1 VNSVFERKLNLRKTG
16 PNQEGGTDED
26 QLSKLN
32 LELNYPQ
39 WRTNMTSINEF
50 FPGRYFK
57 AETLAGKARVLRIAA
72 VEREKLSDGSV
83 KPVVKFED
91 EPMKLV
97 LNRTN
102 ANAIATLYGININN
116 WIGKL
121 IELYPTRT
129 PFGSNMVDAVR
140 VRAPGGRPA
149 PDRPPSDRPP
159 LDLPPGDG
167 IGGGLDDY
175 DGPSSDE
182 ELVYDE
188 NE

>member
-1 VNSVFERKLNLRKTG
+1 M
-16 PNQEGGTDED
+16 P
-26 QLSKLN
+26 
-32 LELNYPQ
+32 
-39 WRTNMTSINEF
+39 SINEL

-57 AETLAGKARVLRIAA
+57 AETLAGKARVLTIGA
-72 VEREKLSDGSV
+72 VERDKLSDGSV

-102 ANAIATLYGININN
+102 ANAIATLYGNITDN
-116 WIGKL
+116 WIGKP

-129 PFGSNMVDAVR
+129 QFGSNMVDAVR
-140 VRAPGGRPA
+140 VRAPGRRPP
-149 PDRPPSDRPP
+149 PDHLPSDRPP
-159 LDLPPGDG
+159 LDLPPSDG
-167 IGGGLDDY
+167 IGGGLHDY

-182 ELVYDE
+182 ELLYDE

>member
-1 VNSVFERKLNLRKTG
+1 
-16 PNQEGGTDED
+16 
-26 QLSKLN
+26 
-32 LELNYPQ
+32 
-39 WRTNMTSINEF
+39 MTSINEF

-57 AETLAGKARVLRIAA
+57 AETLAGKARVLRIGA
-72 VEREKLSDGSV
+72 VERDKLSDGSV
-83 KPVVKFED
+83 KAVVKFED
-91 EPMKLV
+91 EPMKLI

-102 ANAIATLYGININN
+102 ANAIATLYGNNTDN

-140 VRAPGGRPA
+140 VRAPGRRPP
-149 PDRPPSDRPP
+149 PDHLPPDHLPSDRPP
-159 LDLPPGDG
+159 LALPPSDG

-175 DGPSSDE
+175 GGPSSDE
-182 ELVYDE
+182 ELLYEE

>member
-1 VNSVFERKLNLRKTG
+1 
-16 PNQEGGTDED
+16 
-26 QLSKLN
+26 
-32 LELNYPQ
+32 
-39 WRTNMTSINEF
+39 MTSINEF

-57 AETLAGKARVLRIAA
+57 AETLAGKARVLRIGA
-72 VEREKLSDGSV
+72 VERDKLSDGSV

-102 ANAIATLYGININN
+102 ANAIATLYGNN
-116 WIGKL
+116 TDNWMGKL

-140 VRAPGGRPA
+140 VRAPGRRPPSDCA
-149 PDRPPSDRPP
+149 PSDRPP

-167 IGGGLDDY
+167 IGVDLDDY
-175 DGPSSDE
+175 AGPSSDE
-182 ELVYDE
+182 ELLYQE

>member
-1 VNSVFERKLNLRKTG
+1 
-16 PNQEGGTDED
+16 
-26 QLSKLN
+26 
-32 LELNYPQ
+32 
-39 WRTNMTSINEF
+39 MTSINEF

-57 AETLAGKARVLRIAA
+57 AETLGGKARVIRIGA
-72 VEREKLSDGSV
+72 VERDKLSDGSV
-83 KPVVKFED
+83 KPVVEFED

-102 ANAIATLYGININN
+102 ANAIATVYGNN
-116 WIGKL
+116 TDNWMGKL

-129 PFGSNMVDAVR
+129 QFGSNMVDAVR
-140 VRAPGGRPA
+140 VRAPGRRPP
-149 PDRPPSDRPP
+149 PDHLPSDRPP
-159 LDLPPGDG
+159 LDLPPSDG

-182 ELVYDE
+182 ELLYEE

>member
-1 VNSVFERKLNLRKTG
+1 ME
-16 PNQEGGTDED
+16 
-26 QLSKLN
+26 
-32 LELNYPQ
+32 
-39 WRTNMTSINEF
+39 TNMTSINEF

-57 AETLAGKARVLRIAA
+57 AETLAGKARVLRIGA
-72 VEREKLSDGSV
+72 VERDKLSDGSV

-102 ANAIATLYGININN
+102 ANAIATVYGNN
-116 WIGKL
+116 TDNWMGKL

-167 IGGGLDDY
+167 LGGGLDDY

>member
-1 VNSVFERKLNLRKTG
+1 M
-16 PNQEGGTDED
+16 P
-26 QLSKLN
+26 
-32 LELNYPQ
+32 
-39 WRTNMTSINEF
+39 SINEL

-57 AETLAGKARVLRIAA
+57 AETLAGKARVLTIGA
-72 VEREKLSDGSV
+72 VERDKLSDGSV
-83 KPVVKFED
+83 KPVLKFED
-91 EPMKLV
+91 QPMKLI

-102 ANAIATLYGININN
+102 ANVLAMLNGNNTDN
-116 WIGKL
+116 WIGKP

-129 PFGSNMVDAVR
+129 QFGSNMVDAVR

-149 PDRPPSDRPP
+149 PDRRPSDRPP

>member
-1 VNSVFERKLNLRKTG
+1 
-16 PNQEGGTDED
+16 
-26 QLSKLN
+26 
-32 LELNYPQ
+32 
-39 WRTNMTSINEF
+39 MTSLHEL

-57 AETLAGKARVLRIAA
+57 AETLAGKARVLTIAA
-72 VEREKLSDGSV
+72 VDRDKLSDGSV
-83 KPVVKFED
+83 KPVLKFED
-91 EPMKLV
+91 EPMKLI
-97 LNRTN
+97 LNLTN
-102 ANAIATLYGININN
+102 ANAIAMLYGNNTDN

-140 VRAPGGRPA
+140 VRAPGRRPP
-149 PDRPPSDRPP
+149 PDRGPSVRPP
-159 LDLPPGDG
+159 LDLPPSDG
-167 IGGGLDDY
+167 IGAGLDDY